1 MSLEYFT
8 ASESGRLIALRRILD
23 AIDPENAV
31 IFVRDEGA
39 TKAVSDLLR
48 SLGYSGLDAPV
59 RVSRG
64 GGTPDTVILYD
75 LPASRAELAE
85 AMGATAKR
93 TIALIQPRQLSSL
106 RALAAGGRVRPL
118 TFAHPGPRT

>member
-64 GGTPDTVILYD
+64 GGTTDTVIVHD
-75 LPASRAELAE
+75 LPASREELAE
-85 AMGATAKR
+85 AVGAAATA
-93 TIALIQPRQLSSL
+93 TLALVQPRQRSSPRARPAAGAARPTTL
-106 RALAAGGRVRPL
+106 RA
-118 TFAHPGPRT
+118 PGLP